1 MRRTLLSLMMA
12 IAIGIGLVPASAT
25 ADGPILVA
33 VAATPEQ
40 GGWLADR
47 FDLAEARDGEDLF
60 VVAWPGDV
68 ARLRSAGFEPRVV
81 DIDLMDMHRQ
91 ALSTGHEGE
100 TRTSYRTYAEYQDD
114 LRGWATENPD
124 MVRVFTLPELTL
136 EGREVL
142 GVEISIGDPDDGRP
156 KAYIDGI
163 HHARE
168 WPAGELVM
176 AFVEDLL
183 DGVEAG
189 DARIVG
195 LLQQVSVIAIPVVNP
210 DGFIISRGAPW
221 DTPLTAVGN
230 GLGAYWRKNA
240 RGVAHFPEAHLS
252 VASYGVDNN
261 RNYPFMW
268 GSGTVLGGNGAS
280 GFILDADYEG
290 TAPASE
296 PETRNVKHVL
306 LSENHTAVV
315 SNHTYGNLILY
326 PWGHTRTPP
335 ADIAEL
341 KGLAEHMAEAN
352 GYTPQPGM
360 DLYATTGTTDDWA
373 YAATGTLGF
382 TFEHGTQFHPPYLF
396 GVELKRPQNLEAMLR
411 LLEAAADPGKH
422 SVIEGRIV
430 DEGQPV
436 AAWLSLVKNSVLPA
450 SSGPSMCS
458 RIDLELETRP
468 DGTFSWH
475 VNPSVGPI
483 DDGDYTL
490 VAVNQEGGA
499 QRAVRVLRGG
509 IADLGDIELGDDPI
523 AVPAC

>member
-1 MRRTLLSLMMA
+1 MRRSLLSLL
-12 IAIGIGLVPASAT
+12 IAMGVCVGLVPASAT
-25 ADGPILVA
+25 VDGPVLVA
-33 VAATPEQ
+33 VSATPEQ

-47 FDLAEARDGEDLF
+47 FDLTEARDGDDLF
-60 VVAWPGDV
+60 VVAWPADV
-68 ARLRSAGFEPRVV
+68 GRLRSAGFEPRVV
-81 DIDLMDMHRQ
+81 DIDLMDIHRR
-91 ALSTGHEGE
+91 ALSDGDEGGS
-100 TRTSYRTYAEYQDD
+100 RTSYRTYVEYQDD
-114 LRGWATENPD
+114 LRGLATDHPD
-124 MVRVFTLPELTL
+124 LVRVFTLPEWTL

-142 GVEISIGDPDDGRP
+142 GVEISVGDPDDGRP

-176 AFVEDLL
+176 AFAEDLVT
-183 DGVEAG
+183 GVLQG
-189 DARIVG
+189 DPRIVG

-221 DTPLTAVGN
+221 DTPVTAFGN

-252 VASYGVDNN
+252 VGSYGVDNN

-268 GSGTVLGGNGAS
+268 GSGTVLGGGGAS

-335 ADIAEL
+335 PDITEL
-341 KGLAEHMAEAN
+341 RGLAEHMAEAN
-352 GYTPQPGM
+352 GYKPQPGM

-396 GVELKRPQNLEAMLR
+396 GVELKRAQNLEAMLR
-411 LLEAAADPGKH
+411 LLEAAADPSKH

-436 AAWLSLVKNSVLPA
+436 AASLRLVKSALLPS
-450 SSGPSMCS
+450 SSGAALCS
-458 RIDLELETRP
+458 HIDLELGTRP

-490 VAVNQEGGA
+490 VAVNQGGGA
-499 QRAVRVLRGG
+499 QRAVRVLRGE
-509 IADLGDIELGDDPI
+509 ILDLGDLELGTDPI